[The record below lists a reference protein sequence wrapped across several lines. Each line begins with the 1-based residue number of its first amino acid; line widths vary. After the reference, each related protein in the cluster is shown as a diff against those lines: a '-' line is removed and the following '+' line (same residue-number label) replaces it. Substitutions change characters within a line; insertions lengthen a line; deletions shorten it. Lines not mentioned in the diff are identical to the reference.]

1 MKPLVVYYSS
11 KSENTKR
18 FMDRLGLPCE
28 RIEPEKE
35 LIVSQP
41 FVLIT
46 PTYADCRGNGSVD
59 KNVIKFLNNH
69 KNRDNLVGVIGT
81 GNINFGTMFANAAD
95 VVADKCKVPILY
107 KFELSG
113 TDTDVQKVYNG
124 LLEFF
129 KKL

>member
-11 KSENTKR
+11 KSGNTER
-18 FMDRLGLPCE
+18 FMERLGLPCE
-28 RIEPEKE
+28 RILPDKE

-59 KNVIKFLNNH
+59 KNVIKFLN
-69 KNRDNLVGVIGT
+69 KKENRDNILGVIGT
-81 GNINFGTMFANAAD
+81 GNINFGTMYGNAAD
-95 VVADKCKVPILY
+95 VVSDKCKVPVLY

-113 TDTDVQKVYNG
+113 TDEDVHNVYEG
-124 LLEFF
+124 LIKFF
-129 KKL
+129 NNL

>member
-1 MKPLVVYYSS
+1 
-11 KSENTKR
+11 
-18 FMDRLGLPCE
+18 MDRLGLPCE